1 MSIPP
6 LNYDRI
12 LYFKS
17 SRHRRYEQSYT
28 SDTRQYLCWCLI
40 LYETRSG
47 LSERPE
53 RSGRSHCLE
62 THKRERS
69 CLVYLVR
76 PEFQCTRLYSYL
88 WMLIGLPSPP
98 HGFQDSRSLQTE
110 TNWHLQALATRS
122 CGRVCIL
129 WPREPAGRRH
139 ETIARVCTVVY
150 LWSGCRK
157 NGRTHETLLSWY
169 PRGYKLIARAE
180 ESSTPLTLT
189 RKKGLDTVY

>member
-76 PEFQCTRLYSYL
+76 PEFQVFLFMDAHWLALHASWL
-88 WMLIGLPSPP
+88 
-98 HGFQDSRSLQTE
+98 SRFPILQTE

-169 PRGYKLIARAE
+169 PRYSGYKLIARAE